1 MASGLLTA
9 TERPIQT
16 RFRYGFRGC
25 LHNHVNLA
33 TTNNSPDHSST
44 GTLLPI
50 ALSCDRTI
58 GLELLVCIRLQVL
71 FTPRQGYFSPFPR
84 GTGSLSVERSYLAL
98 ESGLPRFP
106 PDFTCPMVLRSLSRK
121 PIPFRLQDCHPLW
134 SAIPGCS
141 TRRPVFDFPTLRSD
155 KSYNPN
161 IACAIFVWAIPRSL
175 AATKGISF
183 DFCSSGY

>member
-1 MASGLLTA
+1 MATS
-9 TERPIQT
+9 RPIKT

-50 ALSCDRTI
+50 APSCDGTI
-58 GLELLVCIRLQVL
+58 GLELLVCIQFQVL
-71 FTPRQGYFSPFPR
+71 CTPRQGYFSPFPR

-106 PDFTCPMVLRSLSRK
+106 PDFTCPMVLRNLLRK
-121 PIPFRLQDCHPLW
+121 SIPFRLQDCHLLW
-134 SAIPGCS
+134 WAIPCPS
-141 TRRPVFDFPTLRSD
+141 TRRPIFDSPTLRSS
-155 KSYNPN
+155 KPYNPN
-161 IACAIFVWAIPRSL
+161 RVCTRLV
-175 AATKGISF
+175 
-183 DFCSSGY
+183 